1 MDLLLR
7 FGNTPTRRDI
17 ASAFLDYRAALHGA
31 GLTRGFQWVNG
42 SFVEDS
48 LQNRLREPRD
58 VDVVTFFHMPE
69 RYDLDSLPDSFL
81 EVATLSSPIAPPS
94 IDAYHVV
101 LDAEDLRYLSN
112 RIAYWNSL
120 WSHTRDGQWKGYL
133 EIDLSDEQDAAA
145 RDLLRILASEDITL

>member
-7 FGNTPTRRDI
+7 FGNTPARREI
-17 ASAFLDYRAALHGA
+17 AAAFLDYRAALHGV

-48 LQNRLREPRD
+48 LQNRAREPRD

-69 RYDLDSLPDSFL
+69 GYGPESLPDSFL
-81 EVATLSSPIAPPS
+81 EVMTLGSPRIPTS

-101 LDAEDLRYLSN
+101 LDAGDLRYLSN
-112 RIAYWNSL
+112 RITYWNSL
-120 WSHTRDGQWKGYL
+120 WSHTRDGKWKGYL
-133 EIDLSDEQDAAA
+133 EIDLSDDQDASA
-145 RDLLRILASEDITL
+145 RDLLRFMASEDMAL